1 MCTLVCFEIDAHEW
15 DYHPKKNSGYNV
27 SSYLCHLQLLPT
39 SSWTTH
45 SSLAFFFFFET
56 SIPILCLC
64 ESLSNSSRWLL
75 GGGTPLH
82 LQDLLTSWVTFVL
95 FLFRSCDTYS
105 CYGHCCRTLLWL
117 YDLICP
123 RQIPRDGKAASDSS
137 HNSLGFP
144 NIFFLV

>member
-1 MCTLVCFEIDAHEW
+1 MCTFICFGIDAHEW
-15 DYHPKKNSGYNV
+15 DYHPKKNSGYNGEWKSHTSV
-27 SSYLCHLQLLPT
+27 ISSFFPLLHEQHILL
-39 SSWTTH
+39 W
-45 SSLAFFFFFET
+45 LFFFFEI
-56 SIPILCLC
+56 SMPILHLC

-82 LQDLLTSWVTFVL
+82 LKDLLTSWVTFVL

-137 HNSLGFP
+137 HNSLGF
-144 NIFFLV
+144 NF